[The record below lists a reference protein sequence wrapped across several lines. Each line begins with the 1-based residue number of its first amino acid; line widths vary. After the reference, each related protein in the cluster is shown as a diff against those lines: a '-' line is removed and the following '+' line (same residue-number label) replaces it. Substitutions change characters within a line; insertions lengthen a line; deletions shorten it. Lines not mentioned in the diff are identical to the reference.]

1 MSRPHETDC
10 QTNQIGQNQT
20 RLPHGRP
27 QRKKTMSTN
36 KTQTMDEA
44 FFEEYTSN
52 DAILKYTKA
61 TAGTGIS
68 YLLDHD
74 YKDIYMR
81 ALENLSPEVKQRG
94 IRMLEFGCGGG
105 MNLVHLVAVLTKAGI
120 KVQKAV
126 GTDFSPVLIEAAKK
140 ESSNYLRPEDQGR
153 IEFHIAKN
161 ESLVDDIA
169 SVTGTPPAKLAGSFD
184 FILGVNTM
192 RYSHR
197 GGREMSCARDILT
210 LLAPGGICVNID
222 MNNRFPAFRSAL
234 KNKFRAHKLEECYIP
249 SLEEYAAPFKKTGFE
264 LLRQEHF
271 CWVPHS
277 GGKAMCQVMRALTPV
292 LSTVAKTRAMR
303 SLIVARKPQAGR

>member
-1 MSRPHETDC
+1 
-10 QTNQIGQNQT
+10 
-20 RLPHGRP
+20 
-27 QRKKTMSTN
+27 MSTN

-44 FFEEYTSN
+44 FFEEYTSH
-52 DAILKYTKA
+52 DAILKYTRA

-81 ALENLSPEVKQRG
+81 ALDLLPSEVKQRG

-105 MNLVHLVAVLTKAGI
+105 MNLVHLVSVLTQAGYKI
-120 KVQKAV
+120 QKAM
-126 GTDFSPVLIEAAKK
+126 GTDFSPVLIDAARR
-140 ESSNYLRPEDQGR
+140 ESKNYLRPEDQGR

-161 ESLVDDIA
+161 ESLINDIA
-169 SVTGTPPAKLAGSFD
+169 AATGANREQLPGTFD

-192 RYSHR
+192 RYCHR
-197 GGREMSCARDILT
+197 GGREMSCARDIMD
-210 LLAPGGICVNID
+210 LLIPGGICVNID

-249 SLEEYAAPFKKTGFE
+249 SLEEYAAPFEKTGFE
-264 LLRQEHF
+264 VLRREHF

-277 GGKAMCQVMRALTPV
+277 GGKGMVTVMRTLAPILG
-292 LSTVAKTRAMR
+292 TVAKTRAMR
-303 SLIVARKPQAGR
+303 SLVVARKPAR